1 MPLFSKPG
9 FPKRFPKL
17 FIHKDTDSTALH
29 SIHAGISTVNMP
41 VLALAT
47 GSSTIHDSSTS
58 SSRDASMLYQTNQ
71 VVQYGLNV
79 ASPIVGAVP
88 IAGGPLK
95 GAIDALL
102 VILKS
107 VEKWGQNQEDRASLI
122 QRLYRLDVTM
132 ASIPAATGPAQS
144 QREELLR
151 QKPKWARRAISRCI
165 KQIDEHEQDF
175 LVISSTRTQGQ
186 VEALAAVIS
195 HMGQL
200 PSTIKHE
207 VVFIMDATGREY
219 EVLIDQCQSREQF
232 MTVLGSH
239 YYKNTEK
246 DRVMRYYLDR
256 GEYDLY
262 VQGQTGP
269 SEIIGWSGVEGGSR
283 IVMSIRSE

>member
-1 MPLFSKPG
+1 
-9 FPKRFPKL
+9 
-17 FIHKDTDSTALH
+17 
-29 SIHAGISTVNMP
+29 MP

-47 GSSTIHDSSTS
+47 GSSTPHDSSTS

-132 ASIPAATGPAQS
+132 ASIPPTTGPAQS
-144 QREELLR
+144 QRNELLGQVHHDTR
-151 QKPKWARRAISRCI
+151 SQYLKSVPATSFPRSDAVAQAISRCI

-200 PSTIKHE
+200 PSSIKHD

-219 EVLIDQCQSREQF
+219 KLLIDQCKSRE
-232 MTVLGSH
+232 
-239 YYKNTEK
+239 
-246 DRVMRYYLDR
+246 
-256 GEYDLY
+256 
-262 VQGQTGP
+262 
-269 SEIIGWSGVEGGSR
+269 
-283 IVMSIRSE
+283 